1 MEYRGIH
8 YTVVEAGAAFK
19 WTVHLPTGARFGEAP
34 NRPLATIQAIKAID
48 KQERQTRAALKERGD
63 SNKGARDALGT
74 EARRS

>member
-34 NRPLATIQAIKAID
+34 NRPLAIIKALKAID
-48 KQERQTRAALKERGD
+48 TGVRQIRAALKKERERG
-63 SNKGARDALGT
+63 
-74 EARRS
+74 